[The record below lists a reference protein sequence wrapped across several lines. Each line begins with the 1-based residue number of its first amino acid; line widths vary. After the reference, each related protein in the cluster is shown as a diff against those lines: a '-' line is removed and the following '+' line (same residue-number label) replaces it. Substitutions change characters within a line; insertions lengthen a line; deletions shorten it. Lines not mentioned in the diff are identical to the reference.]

1 MTTSITEITS
11 SSNELFKAWKNLD
24 SAKGIRKAG
33 EFFLMGEKLIQEF
46 TQNKALQE
54 KFPVC
59 AELFTEGLQPL
70 SLPNLRTA
78 NFKSFKLAKGL
89 FEEVDFIGTHF
100 NLLLLELPKI
110 PPFDPSTPP
119 QGLELICPLGDP
131 GNLGAVTRSALA
143 FNASKVILSEEAAF
157 PFAPKVVKASAGA
170 VLQMPFYRGGNL
182 ASFAESA
189 VYALDMVGSDIDV
202 FKWPKDL
209 RLLVGEEGSG
219 LKNLKGIMRLKI
231 DTGSVESLNATV
243 AASIAL
249 YSYRHSQTRQ
259 KARNYK

>member
-1 MTTSITEITS
+1 MITQATEITS
-11 SSNELFKAWKNLD
+11 SSNDLFKTWKNLD

-46 TQNKALQE
+46 AQNKVLQE
-54 KFPVC
+54 KFPVR
-59 AELFTEGLQPL
+59 AELVTEDLRPLGLAK
-70 SLPNLRTA
+70 N
-78 NFKSFKLAKGL
+78 KSTFKLTKGL
-89 FEEVDFIGTHF
+89 FKEIDFVGTHF
-100 NLLLLELPKI
+100 NLLLLELPEI
-110 PPFDPSTPP
+110 MTFDESSKP

-131 GNLGAVTRSALA
+131 GNLGAVIRSALA
-143 FNASKVILSEEAAF
+143 FNASKVILTEETAF

-182 ASFAESA
+182 ASFAETDA
-189 VYALDMVGSDIDV
+189 YALDMVGSDIRS

-219 LKNLKGIMRLKI
+219 LKDLKGFMKLKI
-231 DTGSVESLNATV
+231 NTGSVESLNATV

-249 YSYRHSQTRQ
+249 YSF
-259 KARNYK
+259 RNYTS